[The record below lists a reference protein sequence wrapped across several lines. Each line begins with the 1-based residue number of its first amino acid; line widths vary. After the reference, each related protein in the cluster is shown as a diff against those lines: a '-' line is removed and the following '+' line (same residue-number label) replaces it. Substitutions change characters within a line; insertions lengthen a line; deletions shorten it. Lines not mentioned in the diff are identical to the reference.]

1 MEDFRSMAAAM
12 DQRVRQLA
20 AEGVKGGE
28 LLYRMVGH
36 LPDLQ
41 RIWVGTN
48 DRQLATLCNDYPGFY
63 EYASLMEEAAEAER
77 ANPGRSRY
85 KDLPQL
91 DEPLKSK
98 LAELLTDAATLEQRY
113 QALISGGTRNDDP
126 RIEKLSRLH
135 RKWLSNRERFIEALK
150 EADLPKSVSE
160 FAVPTLAQM
169 AERISNLEKR
179 VTDKRGEPK
188 TNSDSKK

>member
-1 MEDFRSMAAAM
+1 MTRMEEFRRMAAAI

-20 AEGVKGGE
+20 ANGVRGGE
-28 LLYRMVGH
+28 LLNRMVGH

-48 DRQLATLCNDYPGFY
+48 DRQLATLCNDYPAFY

-77 ANPGRSRY
+77 ANPQRSRY

-91 DEPLKSK
+91 EEPLKSK
-98 LAELLTDAATLEQRY
+98 LVELLTDAATLEQRY
-113 QALISGGTRNDDP
+113 QSLISGGTRNNDP
-126 RIEKLSRLH
+126 RIGKLSRLH
-135 RKWLSNRERFIEALK
+135 LKWLSNRERFIEALK

-160 FAVPTLAQM
+160 FAVPALGQM
-169 AERISNLEKR
+169 ADRISHLEKH
-179 VTDKRGEPK
+179 V

>member
-1 MEDFRSMAAAM
+1 M

-28 LLYRMVGH
+28 LLNRMVGH

-41 RIWVGTN
+41 RIWLGTN

-135 RKWLSNRERFIEALK
+135 RKWLSNRELFIESLK
-150 EADLPKSVSE
+150 KQTYPRASANLFYLPLAKSLIAFPSSKSAFPLNETSE
-160 FAVPTLAQM
+160 LYRN
-169 AERISNLEKR
+169 ERF
-179 VTDKRGEPK
+179 TRGLG
-188 TNSDSKK
+188 

>member
-1 MEDFRSMAAAM
+1 MTSMEEFRRIAEAI
-12 DQRVRQLA
+12 DQHVRQLA
-20 AEGVKGGE
+20 SNGVRGGE
-28 LLYRMVGH
+28 LLNRMVGH

-41 RIWVGTN
+41 KIWVGAN
-48 DRQLATLCNDYPGFY
+48 DRQLATLCQDYPGFY
-63 EYASLMEEAAEAER
+63 EYASLMEEAAETER

-91 DEPLKSK
+91 DEPLKGK

-113 QALISGGTRNDDP
+113 QALISGGTRKNDA

-150 EADLPKSVSE
+150 EADLPKSASD
-160 FAVPTLAQM
+160 FAVPTLGQM
-169 AERISNLEKR
+169 ADRISNLEKR
-179 VTDKRGEPK
+179 VSR
-188 TNSDSKK
+188 